1 MTPAGLLLFCWLFA
15 PLLFHQY
22 RCCCHVH
29 TVVFATSAVVWPT
42 LPSCDVAG
50 DVEVF
55 LGLLPAVLGSVR
67 STVSSTAY
75 SHCGCLLVH
84 CFLPGP
90 YALLLTS
97 SVRMYGCLLVR
108 CFLPDLCALLLT

>member
-1 MTPAGLLLFCWLFA
+1 M
-15 PLLFHQY
+15 
-22 RCCCHVH
+22 
-29 TVVFATSAVVWPT
+29 SAVVWPT

-75 SHCGCLLVH
+75 SRCGCLLVH

-90 YALLLTS
+90 YAVLLTS